1 MINTLNETSLH
12 KTLKTLYSVQNDGSR
27 TEEKVG
33 QYICDIVTKE
43 GNVIEI
49 QTGSLGHL
57 LAKVMYLI
65 SEKKKVTVVYPLP
78 VTKYIETQKKV
89 AEKTTPGAAVVAAL
103 TGKSKKHSSTKA
115 ETTCTSRRK
124 SPSKK
129 SIYSM
134 FRELTALCPVLL
146 DKNFTLEVLEV
157 TLTEERTATTEP
169 VQSANKM
176 RRFRKNWVKTGKH
189 LDSINETH
197 VFHGQ
202 KAYLDLLPKHIPA
215 PFTVKKLEESFHTE
229 GIKID
234 RTSVQLLVWVYTHAG
249 LMEFVGKENR
259 ANCYIVP
266 SRFKK
271 EKPRR
276 S

>member
-12 KTLKTLYSVQNDGSR
+12 KTLKTLYSVQNEGSR

-65 SEKKKVTVVYPLP
+65 SEKKEVTVVYPLP
-78 VTKYIETQKKV
+78 TTKYIETRK
-89 AEKTTPGAAVVAAL
+89 ADC
-103 TGKSKKHSSTKA
+103 SKK
-115 ETTCTSRRK
+115 ETAPSRRK
-124 SPSKK
+124 RPKK
-129 SIYSM
+129 KTIYSM

-146 DKNFTLEVLEV
+146 DKCFTLEVLEV
-157 TLTEERTATTEP
+157 TLTEERTATAEP
-169 VQSANKM
+169 VRSANKM

-189 LDSINETH
+189 LDTIDETH
-197 VFHGQ
+197 VFHG
-202 KAYLDLLPKHIPA
+202 KKSYLDLLPKQVPSC
-215 PFTVKKLEESFHTE
+215 FTVKELEESFHTE

-249 LMEFVGKENR
+249 LMEFVGKEKR
-259 ANCYIVP
+259 AKCYIVP

>member
-12 KTLKTLYSVQNDGSR
+12 KTLKTLYSVQNEGSR

-65 SEKKKVTVVYPLP
+65 SQKKKVTVVYPLP
-78 VTKYIETQKKV
+78 TTKYIETKKQS
-89 AEKTTPGAAVVAAL
+89 AENITPGSAAARAIA
-103 TGKSKKHSSTKA
+103 GKA
-115 ETTCTSRRK
+115 EARCGTQTAISPSRRK
-124 SPSKK
+124 SPAKK
-129 SIYSM
+129 TIYSI

-146 DKNFTLEVLEV
+146 NKYFTLEVLEV
-157 TLTEERTATTEP
+157 TLTEERTTTAEP

-197 VFHGQ
+197 VFHGK

-215 PFTVKKLEESFHTE
+215 PFTVKELEESFHTE